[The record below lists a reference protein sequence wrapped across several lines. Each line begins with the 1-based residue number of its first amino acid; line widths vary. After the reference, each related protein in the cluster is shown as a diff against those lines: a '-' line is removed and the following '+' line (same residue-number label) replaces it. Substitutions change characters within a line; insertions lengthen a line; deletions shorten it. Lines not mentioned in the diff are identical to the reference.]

1 MIDKRL
7 QAYRTYQRFLRILFT
22 ICGCWYMPTKSGKST
37 YYWSVCMLL
46 LMFMYTIVNLHMSYI
61 FRHNLGNM
69 MKSLG
74 VAISGFSAI
83 LKVRS
88 KRNLHKNFIT

>member
-1 MIDKRL
+1 
-7 QAYRTYQRFLRILFT
+7 
-22 ICGCWYMPTKSGKST
+22 
-37 YYWSVCMLL
+37 
-46 LMFMYTIVNLHMSYI
+46 
-61 FRHNLGNM
+61 

-88 KRNLHKNFIT
+88 KRNLHKNFITWEKLEKYCIYNKTHYYINNMFAH